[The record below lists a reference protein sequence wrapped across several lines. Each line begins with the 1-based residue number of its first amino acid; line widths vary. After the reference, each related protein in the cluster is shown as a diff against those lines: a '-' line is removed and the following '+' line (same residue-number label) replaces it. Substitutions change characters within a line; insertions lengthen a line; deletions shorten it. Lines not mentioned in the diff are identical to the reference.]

1 MAQTQVSTTVK
12 TPFSKPYKDIYIV
25 NSNYNQYGHSV
36 LPTHSKSILS
46 NYPSQYSQHS
56 RYSYH
61 ARSKESLISSA
72 TPTPVN
78 SYAEDDHGDAEDDEE
93 NDIVQ
98 LNSNY
103 VQHQAGNTVA
113 SSSGSI
119 KKSKFSYRSLISPD
133 NKVKRFLNRL
143 DADSFSIFSLKSSS
157 HNFQLATI
165 KDLPLEILK
174 LVLSYVDDYKTL
186 VRCLYVN
193 KQFYK
198 SSKFIVYESPFLTS
212 TYRVA
217 QLITTLRQH
226 PENGEL
232 IKDLNLSRLEPG
244 TLQSIEDGH
253 DQPSPLDNDTDSVN
267 TENEDSFPN
276 NLEYAH
282 ASWRDWKYRGDPL
295 YGSSMLNS
303 YNLSKSK
310 SSTSVNSLS
319 TVSSIK
325 VRFLKQIKSNA
336 ESFNEDFNTK
346 FKNFGSKL
354 VLKFQKSKHVA
365 AKKKNLDHQEPN
377 KLKRKLGDTTIN
389 NDQNG
394 LMKTNSIKQVKINFQ
409 DPKNQ
414 PFVEGHPYTNKF
426 LLKYSSSKD
435 LPIGYVLYFL
445 DLCPNLTKLNL
456 SKISLSTDFKI
467 VYETPQF
474 RIPSLVENVLPFN
487 DDSTNIDGSS
497 EKKLLPLYLSD
508 ANVYF
513 NGKTFQ
519 NQFIKL
525 YESDIILK
533 LSQLSK
539 LTELNLSS
547 ISWLNFKVLRIFR
560 KNSNSLNNQSSNLKT
575 INLSNSGMI
584 RGLNWA
590 FEFNDIED
598 FKTYFANDVEPE
610 LKDERSNIM
619 RNVGMNY

>member
-72 TPTPVN
+72 TPIPVN
-78 SYAEDDHGDAEDDEE
+78 SYAEDNHGDAEDDEE

-103 VQHQAGNTVA
+103 VQHQAGNNVA

-157 HNFQLATI
+157 HSFQLATI

-414 PFVEGHPYTNKF
+414 PFVG
-426 LLKYSSSKD
+426 
-435 LPIGYVLYFL
+435 
-445 DLCPNLTKLNL
+445 
-456 SKISLSTDFKI
+456 
-467 VYETPQF
+467 

-487 DDSTNIDGSS
+487 DDSTNVDGSS

-547 ISWLNFKVLRIFR
+547 ISWLNFKILRIFR
-560 KNSNSLNNQSSNLKT
+560 KNSNSLNNQSSNLK
-575 INLSNSGMI
+575 INKFI
-584 RGLNWA
+584 KFW
-590 FEFNDIED
+590 ND
-598 FKTYFANDVEPE
+598 
-610 LKDERSNIM
+610 
-619 RNVGMNY
+619 